1 MKKIQILFVCVL
13 TVLLSSCNSNV
24 SDENIKTFLDGY
36 WEIEKAVLPDGTEKD
51 YTINSTIDFFELKNQ
66 ESLKGLRYKV
76 MPQFS
81 GEYLTNDVPENFE
94 VKSENDVYI
103 IEYSTEFSTWKEQ
116 LLSLSKDKMVVKNE
130 SDIIYYYKRAEPL
143 LSLEKE

>member
-51 YTINSTIDFFELKNQ
+51 YTINSTIDFFELKNK
-66 ESLKGLRYKV
+66 ESLKGFRYKV